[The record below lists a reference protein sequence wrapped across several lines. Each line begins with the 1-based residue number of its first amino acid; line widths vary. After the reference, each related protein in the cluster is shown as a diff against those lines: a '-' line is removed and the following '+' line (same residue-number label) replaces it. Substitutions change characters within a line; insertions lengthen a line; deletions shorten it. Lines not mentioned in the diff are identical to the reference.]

1 MKHLHCR
8 CGHLVAILS
17 PGSKIQPGSTVTC
30 RECAEREKPAWES
43 APPEFLDK
51 LFGVKR

>member
-1 MKHLHCR
+1 MKHLYCK

-30 RECAEREKPAWES
+30 RECAKRDGVNGDSDLPDFMKS
-43 APPEFLDK
+43 I
-51 LFGVKR
+51 FGKS